1 MLTKKEITNIII
13 VTLILA
19 FAINFMNTFQVFLY
33 TLGTVFLIIMINL
46 LSKKITS
53 FYLDTEIETKL
64 WEIKQYGFKAH
75 QQFKRPFPAG
85 AFFPIIT
92 TFLSFGHIPWMA
104 SLIFDVKGKV
114 YRAAKRHGLYS
125 FSGIAEDHIG
135 LIAAAGIF
143 ANLVFAVIGYFIG
156 LPKEMN
162 FVELSILYAFF
173 NMLPISDLD
182 GNKIFFGNLIL
193 WSFLASVTLAGLIY
207 TIFII

>member
-1 MLTKKEITNIII
+1 MLTKKEIISIITA
-13 VTLILA
+13 TLILS
-19 FAINFMNTFQVFLY
+19 FVISLVETLEIFLY
-33 TLGTVFLIIMINL
+33 TLGAVFLVIMINL
-46 LSKKITS
+46 APKKITS

-64 WEIKQYGFKAH
+64 WEIKRYGFKANKY
-75 QQFKRPFPAG
+75 FKKPFPAG

-92 TFLSFGHIPWMA
+92 AAFSFGYVNWMA

-125 FSGIAEDHIG
+125 FSGIAEDHVG
-135 LIAAAGIF
+135 LIAASGIF
-143 ANLVFAVIGYFIG
+143 ANLVFAVIGYLI
-156 LPKEMN
+156 N
-162 FVELSILYAFF
+162 FPAFAKLNIYYAFF

-193 WSFLASVTLAGLIY
+193 WSFLASVTLIGLFY

>member
-1 MLTKKEITNIII
+1 MLTKKEIINILI
-13 VTLILA
+13 VTLVLA
-19 FAINFMNTFQVFLY
+19 FVISLIETLEIFLCTLLAVFLVIMVN
-33 TLGTVFLIIMINL
+33 LG
-46 LSKKITS
+46 SKKITS

-64 WEIKQYGFKAH
+64 WEIKRYGFKTNKH
-75 QQFKRPFPAG
+75 FKRPFPAG

-92 TFLSFGHIPWMA
+92 TAFSFGYVNWMA

-114 YRAAKRHGLYS
+114 YKAAKRHGLYS

-143 ANLVFAVIGYFIG
+143 ANLVFAVIGYLI
-156 LPKEMN
+156 N
-162 FVELSILYAFF
+162 FPEFAKLNIYYAFF
-173 NMLPISDLD
+173 NMLPLSDLD

-193 WSFLASVTLAGLIY
+193 WSFLASLTLVGLFY